1 MVTSLQGADSER
13 VLEECVFKIRRN
25 GRAERLT
32 YQQVYAAGHRA
43 WLNGSFHSAQ
53 RLFEEMS
60 AAVSCGPRVEILRAH
75 CLAMQS
81 DFSGCSSV
89 LHHALPSEQYGDAA
103 GQLHDLFVLWK
114 VGLLVEVKSGLQQL
128 ISEHPDLPVLSLLLA
143 DLLQMSGAYALSEQF
158 LRRAIDGDSVDGAI
172 AFSAGESLRKL
183 NQN

>member
-1 MVTSLQGADSER
+1 MVTSFKGADSER

-32 YQQVYAAGHRA
+32 YQQLYAAAHRA
-43 WLNGSFHSAQ
+43 WRNGSFHSAQ
-53 RLFEEMS
+53 RIFEEMS

-89 LHHALPSEQYGDAA
+89 LHRALPKEQYGEAE
-103 GQLHDLFVLWK
+103 GELHDLFVLWK
-114 VGLLVEVKSGLQQL
+114 VGLLVDVKSGLQEL
-128 ISEHPDLPVLSLLLA
+128 MTEHPELPVLSLMLA
-143 DLLQMSGAYALSEQF
+143 DLLQLSGAYALSEQF
-158 LRRAIDGDSVDGAI
+158 LRRAMDGDSADGAI
-172 AFSAGESLRKL
+172 TFVARESLRKL

>member
-1 MVTSLQGADSER
+1 MVTSLQGADSES

-25 GRAERLT
+25 GRVERLT
-32 YQQVYAAGHRA
+32 YQELYTAGHRA

-53 RLFEEMS
+53 RIFEEMS
-60 AAVSCGPRVEILRAH
+60 AAVSCGPRVEILRAQ

-89 LHHALPSEQYGDAA
+89 LHRALPEDQYDQAA

-128 ISEHPDLPVLSLLLA
+128 ILEHPELPVLSLLLA

-158 LRRAIDGDSVDGAI
+158 LRQAVEGDSVDGAI
-172 AFSAGESLRKL
+172 AFAACESLRKL